1 MIPFDDARLE
11 APTLAD
17 HEGLRWLASAGARVR
32 RLQLDAIL
40 PQLERGDRPRGV
52 LLMGA
57 EARLMRAVLEPVCP
71 VPLMA
76 WSGATLPAWVGPLD
90 LVAIVDDQDPSSGL
104 LEASAGAARRGA
116 TVLVAAQEHS
126 PLAEVTSGAETTL
139 VPVDDHDPTAAAVG
153 LLTLLGQLGL
163 GPHINLEGVAEAVDL
178 VAESCS
184 PLKDLSSNP
193 GKELAI
199 AFADHVPLIWGGS
212 VLANRAG
219 RRIGEALRHTSGV
232 PALAADASELSAVL
246 RSTERRDPFA
256 DPDDQ
261 PRTPMVLLLDVDEVP
276 PAVQARVSEIENLAD
291 AASVRV
297 VRVASGAAD
306 SPLAPVERSVTLL
319 ARGLYAVEYL
329 KIGLCR

>member
-1 MIPFDDARLE
+1 MIRFDDARLE
-11 APTLAD
+11 APQLAE
-17 HEGLRWLASAGARVR
+17 HESLRWLASAGARIR
-32 RLQLDAIL
+32 RMQPESALQQMDRLN
-40 PQLERGDRPRGV
+40 RPRGV

-90 LVAIVDDQDPSSGL
+90 LVAIVDDQDPNSGL
-104 LEASAGAARRGA
+104 LDASAGAARRGA
-116 TVLVAAQEHS
+116 TVLVAAREHS
-126 PLAEVTSGAETTL
+126 PLAEVTSGSETTL
-139 VPVDDHDPTAAAVG
+139 VPVDEPDPTAAAAS
-153 LLTLLGQLGL
+153 LLTLFGQLGL
-163 GPHINLEGVAEAVDL
+163 GPQVNLEGVADALDL

-184 PLKDLSSNP
+184 PLKDLSANP

-212 VLANRAG
+212 MLANRAG
-219 RRIGEALRHTSGV
+219 RRIGEALRHASGV
-232 PALAADASELSAVL
+232 PALAADAAEIAAVL
-246 RSTERRDPFA
+246 RGTERRDPFA
-256 DPDDQ
+256 DPDEQ
-261 PRTPMVLLLDVDEVP
+261 PCSPMVLLLDVDEVP

-297 VRVASGAAD
+297 VRIASGAAD
-306 SPLAPVERSVTLL
+306 YPLAPVERYVTLL